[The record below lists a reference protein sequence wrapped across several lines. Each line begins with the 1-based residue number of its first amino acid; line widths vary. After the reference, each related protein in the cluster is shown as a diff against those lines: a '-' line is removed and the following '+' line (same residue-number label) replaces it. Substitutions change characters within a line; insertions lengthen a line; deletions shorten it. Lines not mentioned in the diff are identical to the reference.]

1 MDYHDDDFIMLQT
14 IFGNLKPVICGYSY
28 QYKSHRPE
36 HTIYLCTEDKKGC
49 RARIKLSNV
58 DHRPLPHATRP
69 HNHLP
74 LTKGQVQALASRQKM
89 TREIKQHEVSFI
101 ILVRSIILKKRI

>member
-28 QYKSHRPE
+28 HYKSHRPE

-49 RARIKLSNV
+49 RARIKLSND
-58 DHRPLPHATRP
+58 DHRPLPHTS
-69 HNHLP
+69 H
-74 LTKGQVQALASRQKM
+74 GVQTEDDLRN
-89 TREIKQHEVSFI
+89 
-101 ILVRSIILKKRI
+101 